1 MILFQLLALPILI
14 LLFLQS
20 VAALLRGSRPRGI
33 LFLRA
38 LVWLSAGV
46 AILDPELTIR
56 IARKLGIGRGADLV
70 LYLLAICF
78 FIATFYFYGRI
89 MRIESNISE
98 IVRHLAIQD
107 VMQRSSESPRDA
119 DASKVEGGSD
129 RGEQASPQ
137 ATGKDPAEP
146 RG

>member
-1 MILFQLLALPILI
+1 MILFQILALPIVI
-14 LLFLQS
+14 FLFVHS
-20 VAALLRGSRPRGI
+20 VAVLWRRSHPRGI

-38 LVWLSAGV
+38 LVWLLAGV

-56 IARKLGIGRGADLV
+56 IARRLGIGRGADLV

-78 FIATFYFYGRI
+78 FIAAFYFYGRI

-107 VMQRSSESPRDA
+107 ATQPIPREP
-119 DASKVEGGSD
+119 DASKVEGESD
-129 RGEQASPQ
+129 RGEQARSH
-137 ATGKDPAEP
+137 ATRKDPA
-146 RG
+146 GSGG